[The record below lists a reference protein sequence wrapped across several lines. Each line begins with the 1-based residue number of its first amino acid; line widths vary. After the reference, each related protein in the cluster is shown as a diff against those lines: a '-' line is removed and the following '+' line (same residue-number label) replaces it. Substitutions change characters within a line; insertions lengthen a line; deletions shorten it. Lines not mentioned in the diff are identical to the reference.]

1 MHHQTLKYLKCV
13 KCNSEL
19 KLDSYKED
27 LEIIEGMLSC
37 VECGLVYPIIS
48 GVAILWND
56 FANYL
61 ANRQK
66 LGGELLLSVKSS
78 KLKSLIKSALGK
90 ASKDANDLSI
100 IEKRWTAIYQK
111 NQKSRFYYTVKKSLD
126 ANWELS
132 VEYGC
137 SIGVMSAHLAK
148 HSTRSF
154 GVDKSFYAIV
164 QAKKTAHQ
172 NLDYII
178 ADSLEPPFGKTKFDL
193 VLGLNL
199 FELIEPKKLLKILSG
214 QIKKNGTLVLSDP
227 YDFERGAKSIKEPLY
242 SDSLR
247 KELTKLGFTIS
258 NKTKKPS
265 FIAWDLKL
273 HERAKLQYLVDL
285 VIAKF
290 G

>member
-1 MHHQTLKYLKCV
+1 MKYLKCV
-13 KCNSEL
+13 KCNS
-19 KLDSYKED
+19 KLNLESYQKDS
-27 LEIIEGMLSC
+27 EIIEGMLSC
-37 VECGLVYPIIS
+37 VECGLSYPIIS

-56 FANYL
+56 FASYL
-61 ANRQK
+61 ANRQN
-66 LGGELLLSVKSS
+66 LGGELLLSVKSA

-100 IEKRWTAIYQK
+100 IEKRWTAIYEK
-111 NQKSRFYYTVKKSLD
+111 NQKSRFYHTVKKSLD
-126 ANWELS
+126 FDCELS

-154 GVDKSFYAIV
+154 GVDKSFYAIMR
-164 QAKKTAHQ
+164 AKKTAHQ
-172 NLDYII
+172 NLDYVI

-199 FELIEPKKLLKILSG
+199 FELIEPKKLLKILSE
-214 QIKKNGTLVLSDP
+214 QIKKNGTMVLSDP
-227 YDFERGAKSIKEPLY
+227 YDYERGTKSIKEPLFP
-242 SDSLR
+242 DSLR
-247 KELTKLGFTIS
+247 KELTKLGYTIS

-265 FIAWDLKL
+265 FLVWVLKL